1 MNVRLRNN
9 RRTRNKAI
17 GEALSSF
24 AKTISYTITYPYR
37 RLTRS
42 RTYVH
47 PIKDSPGT
55 SPKTSPKTSSK
66 ASLKTSP
73 RNQTKKIS
81 PTKKHQPYKP
91 PPSTYFAS
99 KIEEE
104 ADNDDIKLEFGSGK
118 KQKTNKT
125 RNSRKK

>member
-1 MNVRLRNN
+1 MYIMDARLHHT
-9 RRTRNKAI
+9 RRYRSKAI
-17 GEALSSF
+17 GKALSTI
-24 AKTISYTITYPYR
+24 AKTLSYTLTYPYR

-47 PIKDSPGT
+47 PISDSPK
-55 SPKTSPKTSSK
+55 SISK
-66 ASLKTSP
+66 ASPKTSP
-73 RNQTKKIS
+73 RNQTKKMS
-81 PTKKHQPYKP
+81 PTKKHQPYKS

-104 ADNDDIKLEFGSGK
+104 ADNDDVKLEFGSGK